1 MDFLK
6 QCPLL
11 ICVLLTSLLIPW
23 ELLKKEDDSQK
34 AAPTTVAKIT
44 TVATE
49 AATTAPPAN
58 DGATPDG
65 SETAVSGSDLGNMF
79 RLQMRMKAI
88 LKMLCLSETLEL

>member
-23 ELLKKEDDSQK
+23 ELLKKEDDNQK

-44 TVATE
+44 T
-49 AATTAPPAN
+49 AATLHRLPMMEQHRTAAKLLFPA
-58 DGATPDG
+58 
-65 SETAVSGSDLGNMF
+65 V
-79 RLQMRMKAI
+79 I
-88 LKMLCLSETLEL
+88 

>member
-34 AAPTTVAKIT
+34 AAPTRSQKLQPLRQKQQPLHRLPMMEQHRTAAKLLF
-44 TVATE
+44 
-49 AATTAPPAN
+49 PA
-58 DGATPDG
+58 
-65 SETAVSGSDLGNMF
+65 V
-79 RLQMRMKAI
+79 I
-88 LKMLCLSETLEL
+88 